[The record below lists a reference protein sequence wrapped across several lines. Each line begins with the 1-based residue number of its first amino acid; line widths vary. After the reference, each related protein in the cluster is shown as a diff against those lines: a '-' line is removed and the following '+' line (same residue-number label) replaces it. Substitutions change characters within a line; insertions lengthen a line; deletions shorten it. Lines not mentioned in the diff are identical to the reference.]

1 MFFPESN
8 PCKLIKTFFNSI
20 TKYCNDSAPQLNS
33 LFLQNIF
40 TDMQKALIYFALGT
54 IVSFLINYFFL
65 SSENIG
71 LEFYY
76 AIAFGAAWGIAY
88 YLDTPNITLAKKLG
102 LSFVMMAILVVA
114 GTLIFNLELAIPS
127 ILKFSM
133 VFVAYYVI
141 ASFRA
146 TKSLRK

>member
-1 MFFPESN
+1 MTCRFRLEIDIS
-8 PCKLIKTFFNSI
+8 LVSQIKISTF
-20 TKYCNDSAPQLNS
+20 APY
-33 LFLQNIF
+33 F

-54 IVSFLINYFFL
+54 VVSFLINYFFL
-65 SSENIG
+65 SSDNMG

-76 AIAFGAAWGIAY
+76 AVAFGAAWGIAY
-88 YLDTPNITLAKKLG
+88 YLDTPDFSLPKKLG
-102 LSFVMMAILVVA
+102 LSFVVMAILVLI
-114 GTLIFNLELAIPS
+114 GTLIFKLELAIPS

>member
-1 MFFPESN
+1 
-8 PCKLIKTFFNSI
+8 
-20 TKYCNDSAPQLNS
+20 
-33 LFLQNIF
+33 
-40 TDMQKALIYFALGT
+40 MQKALIYFALGT
-54 IVSFLINYFFL
+54 VVSFLINYFFL
-65 SSENIG
+65 SSGNIG

-88 YLDTPNITLAKKLG
+88 YLDNPEFTLPKKLG
-102 LSFVMMAILVVA
+102 LSFVVMGILVLI
-114 GTLIFNLELAIPS
+114 GTLIFTLELAIPS

>member
-1 MFFPESN
+1 MTSRFCLEIDRS
-8 PCKLIKTFFNSI
+8 LITQIKISTF
-20 TKYCNDSAPQLNS
+20 APY
-33 LFLQNIF
+33 F

-54 IVSFLINYFFL
+54 VISFLINYFFL
-65 SSENIG
+65 SSDNMG
-71 LEFYY
+71 LELYY
-76 AIAFGAAWGIAY
+76 AIAFGAAWGVAY
-88 YLDTPNITLAKKLG
+88 YLDTPDFTLPKKLG
-102 LSFVMMAILVVA
+102 LSFLAMAILVLI
-114 GTLIFNLELAIPS
+114 GTLLFKLELAIPS

>member
-1 MFFPESN
+1 MTCRFCLQIDIS
-8 PCKLIKTFFNSI
+8 SI
-20 TKYCNDSAPQLNS
+20 TQIKISTFAPY
-33 LFLQNIF
+33 F
-40 TDMQKALIYFALGT
+40 TDMQKAFIYFVLGT
-54 IVSFLINYFFL
+54 VVSFLINYFFL
-65 SSENIG
+65 SSDNIG

-76 AIAFGAAWGIAY
+76 AIAFGTAWGVAY
-88 YLDTPNITLAKKLG
+88 YLDTPEITLPKKLG
-102 LSFVMMAILVVA
+102 LSFIMMAILVLI
-114 GTLIFNLELAIPS
+114 GTLFFKFELAIPS

>member
-1 MFFPESN
+1 M
-8 PCKLIKTFFNSI
+8 
-20 TKYCNDSAPQLNS
+20 
-33 LFLQNIF
+33 
-40 TDMQKALIYFALGT
+40 
-54 IVSFLINYFFL
+54 
-65 SSENIG
+65 G
-71 LEFYY
+71 LELYY

-88 YLDTPNITLAKKLG
+88 YLDTPDFTLPKKLG
-102 LSFVMMAILVVA
+102 LSFLAMAILVLI
-114 GTLIFNLELAIPS
+114 GTLLFKLELAIPS